1 MKDLVNIQDYL
12 VTRDEVGDWEGEEE
26 LVADKLNDLFH
37 YGWSKIPDEMDV
49 ETINTLLTGIWDKL
63 RGSTALIDVDM
74 DELFDWIDNYMLNAQ
89 ENIDN

>member
-49 ETINTLLTGIWDKL
+49 DTINTLLTGIWDKL
-63 RGSTALIDVDM
+63 RGSTALLDVDM
-74 DELFDWIDNYMLNAQ
+74 DELFDWVDNYMVNAQ